1 MEGLLEFGII
11 VLLALLNGVFALS
24 ELAVVSARKL
34 RLAALAERGK
44 KGAQDVLN
52 LLQEPDNF
60 LSTVQ
65 IGITLVGVIAGVFG
79 GATLSEEIANGLRQV
94 EFLTPYAD
102 SLGVGVVILLVTYLS
117 LVLGELVPKQI
128 AMSNPERYA
137 MAVARPLQSLSRLVS
152 PLVRFL
158 SFSTRLVIKLTG
170 VDLTP
175 EPELTEADIR
185 ETIDQASLTGLVTE
199 HEEAMLEGVLNLSEM
214 RVETLITPR
223 ANVVW
228 LDLYATQE
236 ELRRTISENH
246 YERYPVARDGFDHV
260 IGVVSANAL
269 LEQHIREGAFSLDAI
284 LEPPVFV
291 PDSVDAFT
299 AMTRMQQQTTGII
312 FVLNEFGGVD
322 GIVTTKDF
330 FENIAGDMPE
340 YGDTFDPQITR
351 RKDGSL
357 LCAGMLPLSTFFDL
371 VGGADRIEDYQRH
384 YQTLGGLVMGE
395 LGHIPHT
402 GEILEWENLRLEVLD
417 MDGKRV
423 DKVLVSTVEENDPE
437 ESGDE
442 FHLNNFE

>member
-11 VLLALLNGVFALS
+11 VFLALLNGVFALS

-34 RLAALAERGK
+34 RLVALAERGK
-44 KGAQDVLN
+44 KRAQDVLD
-52 LLQEPDNF
+52 LMQEPDSF

-65 IGITLVGVIAGVFG
+65 IGITLVGVGAGAFG
-79 GATLSEEIANGLRQV
+79 GATLSEEIAAGLRNV
-94 EFLTPYAD
+94 EFLAPYAD
-102 SLGVGVVILLVTYLS
+102 SLGVGIVVLLVTYLS

-137 MAVARPLQSLSRLVS
+137 MAVARPLSGLSRLVS
-152 PLVRFL
+152 PLGRFL
-158 SFSTRLVIKLTG
+158 SFSTRMVIKLTG

-199 HEEAMLEGVLNLSEM
+199 QEETMLEGVLNLSAM

-228 LDLYATQE
+228 LDLYASQE
-236 ELRRTISENH
+236 ELRQAISENH
-246 YERYPVARDGFDHV
+246 YERYPVAKDAFDQV

-269 LEQHIREGAFSLDAI
+269 LEQHLRDGAFDLNAV

-299 AMTRMQQQTTGII
+299 AMTRMQQQATGIL

-322 GIVTTKDF
+322 GIVTSKDF

-357 LCAGMLPLSTFFDL
+357 LLAGMLPVSTFFDL
-371 VGGADRIEDYQRH
+371 IGGADRYEAYQRH

-402 GEILEWENLRLEVLD
+402 GEVLEWEGIRLEVLD

-423 DKVLVSTVEENDPE
+423 DKVLVSTNEEDDSQEND
-437 ESGDE
+437 GK
-442 FHLNNFE
+442 FHLNIFE